1 MRIHR
6 ARSCRLSLALLILPA
21 LCACGTVPSKDWS
34 PTQADLLLSSNRGGN
49 SEIYLIRGGT
59 AEWINLT
66 RSEAR
71 ENWPV
76 WSPDGSQIAYQR
88 RAPKGSDDDQLDI
101 WVMNADGSNPRPLTN
116 NPAHDYLP
124 AWSPDGQQL
133 SFASWRTEPGDT
145 GEAAVHIYVMNADGS
160 GQRRLFADS
169 LGLSGGAEWAADGQ
183 RFLVSRKTSDQ
194 SSQIQITDGAGNT
207 NRRLTRDQ
215 VWAGAPVFS
224 PSGSRIAFYVDDGER
239 SDIAVMNV
247 DGTYRRTVLEGGK
260 HYYPRWSPDGRW
272 LICTTTLPDDAEGD
286 LSLIAVPVDGSAAP
300 ITLVSGGGRNAE
312 GAWRPVPPG
321 Q

>member
-1 MRIHR
+1 MPSFA
-6 ARSCRLSLALLILPA
+6 ARSRLRPLAHLILVA
-21 LCACGTVPSKDWS
+21 LAACSTTPTNEWS
-34 PTQADLLLSSNRGGN
+34 PAQADLVFSSNRGGN

-66 RSEAR
+66 RSEAG

-76 WSPDGSQIAYQR
+76 WSPDGSRIAYQR
-88 RAPKGSDDDQLDI
+88 RAPKGDSDQLDI
-101 WVMNADGSNPRPLTN
+101 WVMDADGSNRHALTD

-133 SFASWRTEPGDT
+133 SFASWRTEPGDV

-160 GQRRLFADS
+160 GQRRLFAAS
-169 LGLSGGAEWAADGQ
+169 LGLSAGAEWAADGQ
-183 RFLVSRKTSDQ
+183 RFLVSRKTGD
-194 SSQIQITDGAGNT
+194 SSSEIHITDGAGNT

-215 VWAGAPVFS
+215 VWTGAPVFS
-224 PSGSRIAFYVDDGER
+224 PTGSRIAFYADDGTA
-239 SDIAVMNV
+239 SDIKVMNV
-247 DGTYRRTVLEGGK
+247 DGTYLRTVLAGGK

-272 LICTTTLPDDAEGD
+272 LVCTTTLPGDAEGD
-286 LSLIAVPVDGSAAP
+286 LSLIAVPVDGNAEP

-312 GAWRPVPPG
+312 GAWRPASPR
-321 Q
+321 